1 LKIEEATIMAEPLKK
16 RRYLW
21 TLVGVSFLS
30 VIAGLIIAAN
40 LNWTHPISARSDVP
54 IIGGVPSFAELAQQV
69 SPAVVNIS
77 TVKRVKGGGR
87 VFDYFM
93 GPRERKNPMDEFF
106 ERFFGDAPQREYKQK
121 SLGSG
126 FILDAEGYILT
137 NNHVV
142 EDAEEIKVIL
152 KDHQELEA
160 KVIGRDAKTDLALIK
175 IKSWKGLQ
183 LIKLGNSDELRVGDW
198 VVAIGNPFGLENTV
212 TAGIVSAK
220 GRVIGAGPY
229 DNFIQTDASINPGNS
244 GGPLINLKGEV
255 VGINTAIFAGGQ
267 GIGFAIPI
275 NTAKELI
282 SQLKEKGKVTRGW
295 LGVMIQKVT
304 PELAKAFDLKDE
316 SGALVGDVTSGS
328 PAEKAGIKPGDII
341 IEFNG
346 KAIKEMSE
354 LPRLVAAVPLGKVV
368 EVKVLRNG
376 GPQVFKVQI
385 QEMEEKQT
393 ASGPSQMKEGL
404 GLSLNEF
411 TPELARRY
419 GLDFE
424 PGLLVMQV
432 KDGSP
437 ADDAGIQTG
446 DLIKELNRK
455 PVKDIKTFQGIITN
469 IKKGGSVLFRLKR
482 GGTSL
487 FASLRLG
494 E

>member
-1 LKIEEATIMAEPLKK
+1 MSDICKK

-21 TLVGVSFLS
+21 TLIGVSLLS
-30 VIAGLIIAAN
+30 LVAGLIIAAN
-40 LNWTHPISARSDVP
+40 LNWTHPLSAKTEIP
-54 IIGGVPSFAELAQQV
+54 AIGGVPSFADLAQAV
-69 SPAVVNIS
+69 SPSVVNIS
-77 TVKRVKGGGR
+77 TTKRVRGGGR

-93 GPRERKNPMDEFF
+93 GPRDRRNPMDDFF
-106 ERFFGDAPQREYKQK
+106 DRFFGGDIPQQREYKQK

-126 FILDAEGYILT
+126 FFIDGDGYILT

-142 EDAEEIKVIL
+142 EDADEIKVIL
-152 KDHQELEA
+152 KDHKEKEFDA
-160 KVIGRDAKTDLALIK
+160 KVIGRDSKTDLALIK

-198 VVAIGNPFGLENTV
+198 VVAIGNPFGLDHTV

-304 PELAKAFDLKDE
+304 PDLAKSFGLKDE
-316 SGALVGDVTSGS
+316 AGALVGDVTSAS
-328 PAEKAGIKPGDII
+328 PADKAGIKPGDII
-341 IEFNG
+341 IEFDG
-346 KAIKEMSE
+346 KPIKEMNE
-354 LPRLVAAVPLGKVV
+354 LPRLVAAVPVGKVV
-368 EVKVLRNG
+368 EVKVLREG
-376 GPQVFKVQI
+376 KPQIFKIQVQ
-385 QEMEEKQT
+385 ELDDKQL
-393 ASGPSQMKEGL
+393 ASGPSQIKESL
-404 GLSLNEF
+404 GISVREF
-411 TPELARRY
+411 TPELARRFRMDY
-419 GLDFE
+419 E
-424 PGLLVMQV
+424 PGVLIVQV
-432 KDGSP
+432 QEGSP
-437 ADDAGIQTG
+437 AEEAGIQEG
-446 DLIKELNRK
+446 DLIKEINRK
-455 PVKDIKTFQGIITN
+455 SVKDMKTYQGLMGS
-469 IKKGGSVLFRLKR
+469 IKKGGNVLFRIKR
-482 GGTSL
+482 GGMNL
-487 FASLRLG
+487 FVSLRLG

>member
-1 LKIEEATIMAEPLKK
+1 MSEQLKK
-16 RRYLW
+16 HRYLW
-21 TLVGVSFLS
+21 TLLGVSLVS
-30 VIAGLIIAAN
+30 LVAGLIIAAN
-40 LNWTHPISARSDVP
+40 FNWTHPLSAKSEIPTV
-54 IIGGVPSFAELAQQV
+54 GGVPSFADLAQAV

-77 TVKRVKGGGR
+77 ATKRVKGGGR
-87 VFDYFM
+87 VFDFFQ
-93 GPRERKNPMDEFF
+93 GPRDRRNPMDDFF
-106 ERFFGDAPQREYKQK
+106 ERFFGGDIPQQKEHKQK

-126 FILDAEGYILT
+126 FIIDGEGHILT

-142 EDAEEIKVIL
+142 EDADEIKVIL
-152 KDHQELEA
+152 KDHKEFEA

-198 VVAIGNPFGLENTV
+198 VVAIGNPFGLDHTV

-275 NTAKELI
+275 NTARELI

-304 PELAKAFDLKDE
+304 PELAKSFNLADE
-316 SGALVGDVTSGS
+316 AGALVGDVTAGS

-346 KAIKEMSE
+346 KAIKEMNE
-354 LPRLVAAVPLGKVV
+354 LPRLVAAVPVGKTVD
-368 EVKVLRNG
+368 VKVLREG
-376 GPQVFKVQI
+376 KSQIFKVQI
-385 QEMEEKQT
+385 QELDEKQI
-393 ASGPSQMKEGL
+393 AAGPPQGKESM
-404 GLSLNEF
+404 GLSVREF
-411 TPELARRY
+411 TPELARRFRMDY
-419 GLDFE
+419 E
-424 PGLLVMQV
+424 PGILIVQV
-432 KDGSP
+432 QEGSP
-437 ADDAGIQTG
+437 AEEAGIQEG
-446 DLIKELNRK
+446 DLIKEVNRK
-455 PVKDIKTFQGIITN
+455 SVRDLKGYQSLISG
-469 IKKGGSVLFRLKR
+469 IKKGGNVLFRIKR
-482 GGTSL
+482 GGMNL
-487 FASLRLG
+487 FVSLRMDD
-494 E
+494 